1 MSETTEHTLPP
12 PFQRWMILL
21 AVILATTLYST
32 TMLIVASVLPR
43 MQGSF
48 GATPD
53 ETAWAMTFNI
63 LATAIV
69 TPMTGWLAAR
79 FGTRNTV
86 LSCASGFTISTLMC
100 GLADSLEALIFWRIL
115 QGGLGA
121 PMTPLGQSIALES
134 FPRRQ
139 HTTVMGLYGFGVV
152 IGPVLGP
159 WLGGVMA
166 ELYSWRWAFYVLF
179 PVGVIG
185 VLIIRFAL
193 PADTERRK
201 IQLDWV
207 GFIALSVALGATQ
220 LVLARGQQLD
230 WWDSSEIIAETVI
243 AAVAFWIFVAHCL
256 TTVRPFLDLR
266 LLLDRNYAIG
276 LTLVTTY
283 GMLNFTPMVLLP
295 PLLLGPAGYS
305 DTLIGIVVAG
315 RGAGGCIGFLFAG
328 FFGRLLD
335 ARLSMLLGFGML
347 LIAGIWL
354 TRIDLNIG
362 YATLTLNAA
371 LQGLAIGLIWVPLT
385 AVAFAQIPR
394 DKMAE
399 ASSVFHLMRNLG
411 SSFFIS
417 ISVAEV
423 TRSASANY
431 SRLIE
436 QLTPYNKMLN
446 LPSVIGSWNTET
458 VTGLAGISREVARQA
473 TMIAYL
479 NAFGMF
485 TVACAISL
493 PLILLMRGRLPERP

>member
-1 MSETTEHTLPP
+1 
-12 PFQRWMILL
+12 
-21 AVILATTLYST
+21 
-32 TMLIVASVLPR
+32 
-43 MQGSF
+43 
-48 GATPD
+48 
-53 ETAWAMTFNI
+53 
-63 LATAIV
+63 
-69 TPMTGWLAAR
+69 
-79 FGTRNTV
+79 
-86 LSCASGFTISTLMC
+86 
-100 GLADSLEALIFWRIL
+100 
-115 QGGLGA
+115 
-121 PMTPLGQSIALES
+121 
-134 FPRRQ
+134 
-139 HTTVMGLYGFGVV
+139 
-152 IGPVLGP
+152 
-159 WLGGVMA
+159 
-166 ELYSWRWAFYVLF
+166 VLF

-185 VLIIRFAL
+185 VLIMRFAL

-220 LVLARGQQLD
+220 LVLARGQRLD

-243 AAVAFWIFVAHCL
+243 AAIAFWVFVAHCL
-256 TTVRPFLDLR
+256 TTVRPFLELR

-315 RGAGGCIGFLFAG
+315 RGVGGCIGFLFAG

-335 ARLSMLLGFGML
+335 ARFSMLLGFSML

-354 TRIDLNIG
+354 TWIDLNIG

-385 AVAFAQIPR
+385 AVAFAQIPH
-394 DKMAE
+394 KKLAE

-423 TRSASANY
+423 MRSTSANY

-436 QLTPYNKMLN
+436 QLTPYNKMLDM
-446 LPSVIGSWNTET
+446 PSVIGSWNTET
-458 VTGLAGISREVARQA
+458 VAGLAGISREVARQA